1 MRVKAIA
8 PKLAADFEKVVQPP
22 KEVKIDWLSSEYN
35 TEFDSLKQSKDSA
48 FKYLVKFKDRLTAV
62 KGTSKEKMLVQ
73 QLESTAADIVKNK
86 RSQDKLVKLA
96 PKLASKLVEFARY
109 KSKQRDQGRDL

>member
-1 MRVKAIA
+1 MLRRLQ
-8 PKLAADFEKVVQPP
+8 KLWLPINPLQTLGWSPLA
-22 KEVKIDWLSSEYN
+22 EVW
-35 TEFDSLKQSKDSA
+35 SLCLLETQSKDSA
-48 FKYLVKFKDRLTAV
+48 FKYLVKFKDRLTVV